1 MEPVT
6 APPTDQLTTRSHRRA
21 IAGAFAVQGLLFISL
36 TLRLPQLK
44 ALFELSELEL
54 AALMLLLVVLAGV
67 GSVAAELLAQ
77 PERVFSR
84 RELAR
89 RRDSAL
95 ALRVALGLVAVGVV
109 VIGQAARGD
118 GSLPLLVAG
127 MAVYGLGLGA
137 NDASANMQAI
147 AVEHHLGRWVDRHR
161 RITPGREHQR
171 TRHQQRGDQQRAGQ
185 DGHAGRATADHEHL
199 PVGERR

>member
-67 GSVAAELLAQ
+67 GSVAAELLA
-77 PERVFSR
+77 
-84 RELAR
+84 R

-95 ALRVALGLVAVGVV
+95 
-109 VIGQAARGD
+109 
-118 GSLPLLVAG
+118 
-127 MAVYGLGLGA
+127 
-137 NDASANMQAI
+137 I
-147 AVEHHLGRWVDRHR
+147 AC
-161 RITPGREHQR
+161 P
-171 TRHQQRGDQQRAGQ
+171 HQQQRIADPATGTGARSPINTNRLPRQQI
-185 DGHAGRATADHEHL
+185 
-199 PVGERR
+199 